1 MPKQITDIRK
11 FLKISRKPDTTAVI
25 IVKKKSRTKKN
36 TIITKLKLRTKRYLY
51 TMVFSDRKKAERI
64 ENSLQ
69 PRKKLNKKR
78 RNKFKEE
85 EEEKRLAVN
94 RDGNCLVETFIK
106 IGILR

>member
-69 PRKKLNKKR
+69 PRLKRIYYPQKKVAKTTKK
-78 RNKFKEE
+78 
-85 EEEKRLAVN
+85 
-94 RDGNCLVETFIK
+94 
-106 IGILR
+106 